1 MSCVLDILSLEDLL
15 TRKKNLLKQLKNVD
29 DEIEKRNK
37 EINTKKIKNI
47 KINMVKIK

>member
-1 MSCVLDILSLEDLL
+1 MSCVLDILSLEQLL
-15 TRKKNLLKQLKNVD
+15 IRKKNLLKQLKNVD
-29 DEIEKRNK
+29 DEIEKRNE